1 MNIDPQL
8 NKAIKQYRTDYE
20 SFARANIK
28 IKDHNTSKI
37 VSLFFNNGQ
46 RILHII
52 SEKMKGERGFIRII
66 LLKSR
71 RFGGSTYVEGRFYW
85 RTSLNQ
91 NRNTFIVGHEERST
105 KTLYAMATLMQEQNA
120 LAPTT
125 RLSNSQELIFDNKEG
140 TGLKSQYEL
149 ATARNLGAGRSQ
161 GIHYLHASELAF
173 WPNPDILL
181 DGLYQCVP
189 DPPAEI
195 EIYLEST
202 AQGCGNR
209 FHRDVMET
217 YQEGAYPYYEENGII
232 YAWYN
237 PNSDWVLVFIP
248 WFIHERYTREFENES
263 SKERLIERIN
273 AQVFN
278 SGDLKWE
285 DSEAKRLKETY
296 NLTWEQLYWREW
308 AIENKCR
315 GSIDVFHQE
324 YPATVEEAFLSAGS
338 NVFPKAL
345 CDDLEKL
352 TKEPLIIGD
361 IVERMGVPK
370 IKPNPHGHF
379 SLWEKPFPNETYFMT
394 VDSAG
399 GIRDPEVVKE
409 PDPSC
414 IDVYC
419 HRTGKQVAQWHGHID
434 YDLIADLTELIGRMF
449 NQAKACVEIMNHG
462 YTVVAD
468 LKKKHYPMYE
478 AKPNQ
483 PGWLTTA
490 KTKPQMADGLY
501 CMARDG
507 DLRIMSKGTISEMRT
522 FVEESGKYNAVSG
535 CHDERVDCAGMASQ
549 MMVLLPIQ
557 YETKASRIQEG
568 ATNWDNYMRDEEQDI
583 GEYQEVRV

>member
-248 WFIHERYTREFENES
+248 WFIHERYTREFENEP

-352 TKEPLIIGD
+352 TKEPLVIGD